1 MAQCGPH
8 WLEPDLQLWEE
19 QNVEVVD
26 TLLCPS
32 DGVMKVELTNY
43 LRFSQ
48 WLEAGRDVKT
58 CEPMEVVGMV
68 PKEEDDCPNVMYI
81 DGVKATIAEEV
92 RGK

>member
-19 QNVEVVD
+19 QYVEVVD

-32 DGVMKVELTNY
+32 DGVMKVVLTDY

-58 CEPMEVVGMV
+58 
-68 PKEEDDCPNVMYI
+68 
-81 DGVKATIAEEV
+81 
-92 RGK
+92 